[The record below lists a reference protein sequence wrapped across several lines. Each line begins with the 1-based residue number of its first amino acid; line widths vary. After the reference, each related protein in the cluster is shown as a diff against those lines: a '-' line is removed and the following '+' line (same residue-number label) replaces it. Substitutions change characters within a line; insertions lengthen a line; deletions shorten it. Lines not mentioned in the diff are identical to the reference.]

1 MRPIQKPDDIIFI
14 LGAGASIPCGVPGM
28 KEMHDL
34 FMDSLRD
41 TPKYRD
47 IVLSIKETDSRIDQ
61 LGIEFL
67 LEKFHILSLISSESN
82 PDMIRTLFNIEEQR
96 SHLFPLFKEL
106 KDHITDFLF
115 QCCSCF
121 DEEEVKKFYGSFLR
135 IREAVEDE
143 TIHIFSLNYD
153 TCVECACRIEN
164 IDCSQGFNKDDNAE
178 WNGVFDEEVNLYKLH
193 GSVSWRGHNLEMIH
207 MPVPT
212 RGKAIKVGK
221 KEYEMVV
228 LYPMITKYRPY
239 IYPFS
244 NLIHIFEDK
253 LNEAQ
258 VCAVI
263 GYSLRD
269 HHIKS
274 ILQKAMRDKEDLE
287 LWLINP
293 HASQMKNQLF
303 TELEEWPKDY
313 EKRVYAIDASF
324 EETPDILKERYKI
337 RSELSKTF
345 NELKKKSKN
354 VDEIY
359 QRLGLLWRLYGNY
372 EEAIIYEEES
382 LTNTQKDSPTY
393 REALRELIHSYD
405 AVGSSNEK
413 EIATKLVKAFR
424 LVRDENL
431 TEFDMYSLG
440 KAYVSIGD
448 KSMAEHFFIK
458 AIESCRE
465 KSKKKEFKKIYRDIN
480 RYLGRETIRRLIRE
494 KGPALALEAEDFEE
508 YGRSRRREAGHYE
521 YDGLEGEFR
530 KIHLQ
535 DKQMYQKIP
544 KEDRTAII
552 WENLGE
558 ALDAL
563 NQKKEALPCFKKARS
578 LYREK
583 KQYVNEKRVKKRI
596 KRIEDQIR
604 WET

>member
-106 KDHITDFLF
+106 KDHIIDFLF

-135 IREAVEDE
+135 IREAVEEE

-153 TCVECACRIEN
+153 TCVECACNIEQIN
-164 IDCSQGFNKDDNAE
+164 CSQGFNNKNTE
-178 WNGVFDEEVNLYKLH
+178 WKGDFNGKVNLYKLH
-193 GSVSWRGHNLEMIH
+193 GSISWRGHNLQMIH

-212 RGKAIKVGK
+212 LGKAVVVGK

-244 NLIHIFEDK
+244 DLIHIFEDK
-253 LNEAQ
+253 LNKAQ
-258 VCAVI
+258 VCTII

-274 ILQKAMRDKEDLE
+274 LLQKAMRDKEDLE
-287 LWLINP
+287 LWIINP
-293 HASQMKNQLF
+293 HASQMKNELF
-303 TELEEWPKDY
+303 TVEEWPQDY
-313 EKRVYAIDASF
+313 EKRVYATDASF
-324 EETPDILKERYKI
+324 ERTYEILKERYKI
-337 RSELSKTF
+337 RSELSKILGD
-345 NELKKKSKN
+345 LKKESKN
-354 VDEIY
+354 VGEIY
-359 QRLGLLWRLYGNY
+359 QKLGWLWRMYGNF
-372 EEAIIYEEES
+372 EEAIICEEES
-382 LTNTQKDSPTY
+382 LKNTQEDPEIY
-393 REALRELIHSYD
+393 RKALRELIHTYD
-405 AVGSSNEK
+405 AVGSSNERD
-413 EIATKLVKAFR
+413 IATKLVEAYR
-424 LVRDENL
+424 VVRDENL

-440 KAYVSIGD
+440 KAYISIGD

-458 AIESCRE
+458 ALESCRD
-465 KSKKKEFKKIYRDIN
+465 KSKKKELKKIYRDIN
-480 RYLGRETIRRLIRE
+480 KYLGRETIQRLIRK
-494 KGPALALEAEDFEE
+494 KGSALALEADDFEE
-508 YGRSRRREAGHYE
+508 YGRSRRREAKHYE

-583 KQYVNEKRVKKRI
+583 KQYVNEKRIKKRI
-596 KRIEDQIR
+596 KKIEDQIR